1 MSVSKI
7 PTNSKIIQNNHNI
20 FNIFREFPEAS
31 RDKNGQLV
39 VGAAIS
45 TREIDRERLKLLVAA
60 GVDVIILDSSQGNS
74 VYQIDMI
81 RYIKVT
87 YICKFF
93 P

>member
-1 MSVSKI
+1 M
-7 PTNSKIIQNNHNI
+7 
-20 FNIFREFPEAS
+20 
-31 RDKNGQLV
+31 

-87 YICKFF
+87 YICYFF
-93 P
+93 SVEKKPCCISRNFGEKKKNAFFS

>member
-1 MSVSKI
+1 M
-7 PTNSKIIQNNHNI
+7 
-20 FNIFREFPEAS
+20 
-31 RDKNGQLV
+31 

-87 YICKFF
+87 HTYQFFSMKKKTMLYFTKFRKKKIKIVIAF
-93 P
+93 FS

>member
-1 MSVSKI
+1 MHLLNRVYLL
-7 PTNSKIIQNNHNI
+7 NHNKLFGLLISI
-20 FNIFREFPEAS
+20 FNVFREFPEAS

-45 TREIDRERLKLLVAA
+45 TREVDRERLKLLVAA

-81 RYIKVT
+81 RYIKVR
-87 YICKFF
+87 
-93 P
+93 